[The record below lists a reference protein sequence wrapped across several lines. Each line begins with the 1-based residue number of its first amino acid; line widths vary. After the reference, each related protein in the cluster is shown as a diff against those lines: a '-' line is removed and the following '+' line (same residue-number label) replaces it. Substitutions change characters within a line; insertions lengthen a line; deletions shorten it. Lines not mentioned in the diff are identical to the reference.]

1 MPAPQEAEPGKG
13 GFGPVDP
20 AAGTPFASS
29 PPPAGWGPASR
40 EVGTPKGLDGQGDK
54 TTVPTAPT
62 VPTENRKVRSSADA
76 DAHVCAWYEWGERAA
91 WLEFGCGLDRTT
103 AERQAT
109 AEWLTRADAA
119 G

>member
-13 GFGPVDP
+13 GFEPLEGVQRTPC
-20 AAGTPFASS
+20 AAS
-29 PPPAGWGPASR
+29 PPPRGWGPPSR
-40 EVGTPKGLDGQGDK
+40 EVGTQKGGHEQGDMAS
-54 TTVPTAPT
+54 VPTAPT
-62 VPTENRKVRSSADA
+62 VPTENMKVRSSAAA

-109 AEWLTRADAA
+109 AERLSRAGA
-119 G
+119 GG